1 MDHRDE
7 EPSGTLERNRP
18 RTTSTMID
26 RTRLLVTQYQ
36 QFLLYAIIGVSGVTL
51 DLVVFF
57 LLFNLAGIN
66 ENVATVISTSCGIAN
81 NFALNTAFNFK
92 VRDNLLRRFVQFYAV
107 GVSGIL
113 LTVLLFAVFV
123 SWLGISPNIVKV
135 GSLLPVLVLQYG
147 LNKVWTFK

>member
-1 MDHRDE
+1 MLFNVAGLEDKINVNISDVRDE
-7 EPSGTLERNRP
+7 HSLRY
-18 RTTSTMID
+18 
-26 RTRLLVTQYQ
+26 LVRGQ
-36 QFLLYAIIGVSGVTL
+36 
-51 DLVVFF
+51 D

-107 GVSGIL
+107 GLSGIL
-113 LTVLLFAVFV
+113 LTVGLFAVFV
-123 SWLGISPNIVKV
+123 TWLGISPNIVKV